1 MKVHGGDIYGLAEK
15 TGISA
20 QQWLDFSANINPLG
34 IPEGVRVAMMQTVAD
49 AVHYPDPDCTRLR
62 TALAAVHGVRAEM
75 ILCGNGGA
83 DLIFRI
89 AYAGRAA
96 GRPWKVLVPV
106 PTFLEYEQALNQAGA
121 QVVSCFMGEALEP
134 GEEILDLIT
143 PDIAMM
149 FLCTPNNP
157 TGILPDPQLL
167 KRIAERTAQT
177 GTRLVVDESFLEFVR
192 DEKTRSMISKLES
205 WPHVV
210 VLRSFTKMYAIPGIR
225 LGYAVSADTG
235 FLKKVAEAGQTWPV
249 NAIAASAGLA
259 ALKEQAFVEK
269 TIAYVERERQWM
281 KAELEQLGAQ
291 VWDGQANYLLFRLPG
306 CTDLYER
313 LLKYQI
319 VVRRCCNY
327 CGLTEEYYRVAV
339 KRHDQNEL
347 LIRSMKQERS
357 HYGG

>member
-1 MKVHGGDIYGLAEK
+1 
-15 TGISA
+15 
-20 QQWLDFSANINPLG
+20 
-34 IPEGVRVAMMQTVAD
+34 
-49 AVHYPDPDCTRLR
+49 
-62 TALAAVHGVRAEM
+62 
-75 ILCGNGGA
+75 
-83 DLIFRI
+83 
-89 AYAGRAA
+89 
-96 GRPWKVLVPV
+96 
-106 PTFLEYEQALNQAGA
+106 
-121 QVVSCFMGEALEP
+121 
-134 GEEILDLIT
+134 
-143 PDIAMM
+143 MM

-167 KRIAERTAQT
+167 KRIAERTART